1 MDGDDTTKYPQM
13 RSRNFSVKSM
23 FIGVVGR
30 PRPDNNFDC
39 HIFLER
45 ISKTCTITKGIANQ
59 RFSDDILINF
69 KIKNRK
75 WRQFHVPDMICDDI
89 KKIVGDV
96 YEVEDYIIERL
107 EFPYKQIVGK
117 RAKQNIFELTLK
129 MNFLMIIILNYL
141 KLV

>member
-1 MDGDDTTKYPQM
+1 
-13 RSRNFSVKSM
+13 
-23 FIGVVGR
+23 
-30 PRPDNNFDC
+30 
-39 HIFLER
+39 
-45 ISKTCTITKGIANQ
+45 
-59 RFSDDILINF
+59 
-69 KIKNRK
+69 
-75 WRQFHVPDMICDDI
+75 MICDDI